1 MTSYISTVNN
11 NKFSAPRPEGTEVS
25 TVVLTYSVSPT
36 IHETVTKL
44 YDNGAS
50 VHYTIRQ
57 DGFLDQ
63 HHNEDV
69 KAFHSGKSAWHGK
82 AGVNDYAI
90 GVMLINDAQSQ
101 FPQEQINKLVSLLG
115 DINTRHNKTMEI
127 VGLGEVAP
135 HKHIAPGNLFP
146 WDKLADA
153 GLVQQPTITAST
165 ECKLNLGDFKSITV
179 INLQQRLI
187 EHGYHL
193 DTGVVFDQQTENVV
207 NVFNSRYNQGQEN
220 SKCWS
225 DASEEVMNALH
236 PVTIT
241 HDEI

>member
-63 HHNEDV
+63 HYNEDV

-153 GLVQQPTITAST
+153 GFGKYVETTASK
-165 ECKLNLGDFKSITV
+165 ECKTDFAVTAVQNSLV
-179 INLQQRLI
+179 N
-187 EHGYHL
+187 HGYHL
-193 DTGVVFDQQTENVV
+193 DVTGTFDELTEKVV
-207 NVFNSRYNQGQEN
+207 NVFNSRYNQAQEN

>member
-11 NKFSAPRPEGTEVS
+11 NKFSAPRPEGAEVS
-25 TVVLTYSVSPT
+25 TVVLTYSVTPT
-36 IHETVTKL
+36 IHETVAKL
-44 YDNGAS
+44 YDRGAS

-63 HHNEDV
+63 YHSENV

-82 AGVNDYAI
+82 AGLNDYAI
-90 GVMLINDAQSQ
+90 SVMMINDAQSE
-101 FPQEQINKLVSLLG
+101 FPQAQIDKLISLLG

-135 HKHIAPGNLFP
+135 ERHVAPGNQFP
-146 WDKLADA
+146 WDKLAAA
-153 GLVQQPTITAST
+153 GFGKHVEATASK
-165 ECKLNLGDFKSITV
+165 ECKTDLDVTALQNSL
-179 INLQQRLI
+179 IN
-187 EHGYHL
+187 HGYHL
-193 DTGVVFDQQTENVV
+193 DATGTFDELTEKVV
-207 NVFNSRYNQGQEN
+207 NVFNSRYNQAQEN

-225 DASEEVMNALH
+225 DASEEIMNALH
-236 PVTIT
+236 PVTII